1 MNQTPGNGT
10 AGDGGAR
17 PGPDAAAPPVGSRDA
32 ASAPTARPEGASAEI
47 TQPEGTGAAD
57 TIADQAA
64 RIAELEDARLRALA
78 DLDNLRKRCAAQ
90 VRRAEE
96 EARAAVARQWLPV
109 IDGLDLA
116 LAHATAD
123 PATIVDGVKAVR
135 EQALAVLARLGF
147 PRRDDR
153 GARFD
158 PTRHEAVASRPGP
171 EAEADLVAEVVR
183 PGYGEGDRQLRP
195 AQVVVAR
202 PG

>member
-10 AGDGGAR
+10 AGDGGAGR
-17 PGPDAAAPPVGSRDA
+17 GPRAAAPPAGSEDA
-32 ASAPTARPEGASAEI
+32 ASAETTRLEGA
-47 TQPEGTGAAD
+47 GAAD

-78 DLDNLRKRCAAQ
+78 DLDNMRKRCAAQ
-90 VRRAEE
+90 IRRADE
-96 EARAAVARQWLPV
+96 EARAAVATQWLPV
-109 IDGLDLA
+109 IDSLDLA

-123 PATIVDGVKAVR
+123 PATIVDGVEAVR
-135 EQALAVLARLGF
+135 EQALGVLARLGF

-158 PTRHEAVASRPGP
+158 PARHEAVATRPDPGT
-171 EAEADLVAEVVR
+171 EADRVAEVVR
-183 PGYGEGDRQLRP
+183 PGYGEGDHQLRP

>member
-10 AGDGGAR
+10 AGDGGAGR
-17 PGPDAAAPPVGSRDA
+17 APHAAAPPSGSGDTS
-32 ASAPTARPEGASAEI
+32 SAGTTP
-47 TQPEGTGAAD
+47 PEGTGAGG

-64 RIAELEDARLRALA
+64 QIAELEDAHLRALA
-78 DLDNLRKRCAAQ
+78 DLDNMRKRCAAQ

-96 EARAAVARQWLPV
+96 EARASVARQWLPV
-109 IDGLDLA
+109 IDSLDLA

-123 PATIVDGVKAVR
+123 PAAIVDGVEAVR
-135 EQALAVLARLGF
+135 EQALGVLARLGF
-147 PRRDDR
+147 PRRDDH

-158 PTRHEAVASRPGP
+158 PTRHEAVATRPDPGT
-171 EAEADLVAEVVR
+171 EADTVAEVVR
-183 PGYGEGDRQLRP
+183 PGYGEGDHQLRP

>member
-10 AGDGGAR
+10 AGDGGAGR
-17 PGPDAAAPPVGSRDA
+17 GPPAAVPPAGSQDA
-32 ASAPTARPEGASAEI
+32 ASAETTRPEGA
-47 TQPEGTGAAD
+47 GAAD
-57 TIADQAA
+57 TIPDQAA
-64 RIAELEDARLRALA
+64 RVAELEEARLRALA

-90 VRRAEE
+90 IRRAGE

-109 IDGLDLA
+109 IDSLDLA
-116 LAHATAD
+116 LTHATAD
-123 PATIVDGVKAVR
+123 PATIVDGVEAVR
-135 EQALAVLARLGF
+135 EEALGVLARLGF

-158 PTRHEAVASRPGP
+158 PTRHEAVATRPDPGT
-171 EAEADLVAEVVR
+171 EADMVAEVVR
-183 PGYGEGDRQLRP
+183 PGYGEGDHQLRP

>member
-1 MNQTPGNGT
+1 VNQTPGNGT
-10 AGDGGAR
+10 AEDGGAKG
-17 PGPDAAAPPVGSRDA
+17 GPHAAAPPSGSQDA
-32 ASAPTARPEGASAEI
+32 ASAETTRPQDG
-47 TQPEGTGAAD
+47 GAAD

-78 DLDNLRKRCAAQ
+78 DLDNTRKRCAAQ
-90 VRRAEE
+90 IRRAEE

-109 IDGLDLA
+109 IDSLDLA

-123 PATIVDGVKAVR
+123 PATIVDGVEAVR
-135 EQALAVLARLGF
+135 EQALGVLAGLGF

-158 PTRHEAVASRPGP
+158 PTRHEAVATRPDPGT
-171 EAEADLVAEVVR
+171 EADMVAEVVR
-183 PGYGEGDRQLRP
+183 PGYGEGDHQLRP

>member
-1 MNQTPGNGT
+1 LNQTPGDGT
-10 AGDGGAR
+10 AGEGGAGRGPQAAAR
-17 PGPDAAAPPVGSRDA
+17 PAGSQDAATDETTPPGDQAV
-32 ASAPTARPEGASAEI
+32 
-47 TQPEGTGAAD
+47 AD

-78 DLDNLRKRCAAQ
+78 DLDNTRKRCAAQ

-96 EARAAVARQWLPV
+96 DARAAVASQWLPV
-109 IDGLDLA
+109 IDSLDLA

-123 PATIVDGVKAVR
+123 PATIVGGVEAVR
-135 EQALAVLARLGF
+135 EQALGVLARLGF

-158 PTRHEAVASRPGP
+158 PTRHEAVATRPDPGS
-171 EAEADLVAEVVR
+171 EADMVAEVVR
-183 PGYGEGDRQLRP
+183 PGYGEGDHQLRP

>member
-1 MNQTPGNGT
+1 MNQTPEGGT
-10 AGDGGAR
+10 AEDGGAGR
-17 PGPDAAAPPVGSRDA
+17 GPQAAAPSAGSQDDA
-32 ASAPTARPEGASAEI
+32 TAETTRPGDQAV
-47 TQPEGTGAAD
+47 AD

-78 DLDNLRKRCAAQ
+78 DLDNTRKRCAAQ
-90 VRRAEE
+90 TRRAEE
-96 EARAAVARQWLPV
+96 DARAAVARQWLPV
-109 IDGLDLA
+109 IDSLDLA

-123 PATIVDGVKAVR
+123 PAAIVDGVEAVR
-135 EQALAVLARLGF
+135 EQALGVLARLGF

-158 PTRHEAVASRPGP
+158 PTRHEAVATRPDPGT
-171 EAEADLVAEVVR
+171 EADTVAEVVR
-183 PGYGEGDRQLRP
+183 PGYGEGDHQLRP

>member
-1 MNQTPGNGT
+1 MNQTPGNGA
-10 AGDGGAR
+10 AGDGGAG
-17 PGPDAAAPPVGSRDA
+17 PGPQAAAPPAGSEDA
-32 ASAPTARPEGASAEI
+32 ASAETTRPEGA
-47 TQPEGTGAAD
+47 GAAD

-78 DLDNLRKRCAAQ
+78 DLDNMRKRCAAQ
-90 VRRAEE
+90 IRRAEE
-96 EARAAVARQWLPV
+96 EARASVARQWLPV
-109 IDGLDLA
+109 IDSLDLA

-123 PATIVDGVKAVR
+123 PATIVFGVEAVR
-135 EQALAVLARLGF
+135 EQALGVLARLGF

-158 PTRHEAVASRPGP
+158 PTRHEAVATRPDPGT
-171 EAEADLVAEVVR
+171 EVDTVAEVVR
-183 PGYGEGDRQLRP
+183 PGYGEGDHQLRP

>member
-10 AGDGGAR
+10 AGDGGAGR
-17 PGPDAAAPPVGSRDA
+17 APHAATPAAGSQEA
-32 ASAPTARPEGASAEI
+32 ASADTAGPEGA
-47 TQPEGTGAAD
+47 GAAD

-78 DLDNLRKRCAAQ
+78 DLDNMRKRCAAQ
-90 VRRAEE
+90 IRRAEE
-96 EARAAVARQWLPV
+96 EARAAVAGQWLPV
-109 IDGLDLA
+109 IDSLDLA

-123 PATIVDGVKAVR
+123 PATIVGGVEAVR
-135 EQALAVLARLGF
+135 EQALGVLARLGF

-158 PTRHEAVASRPGP
+158 PTRHEAVATRPDPGT
-171 EAEADLVAEVVR
+171 EADTVAEVVR
-183 PGYGEGDRQLRP
+183 PGYGEGDHQLRP

>member
-1 MNQTPGNGT
+1 MNQSPGNGT
-10 AGDGGAR
+10 AGDGGAGR
-17 PGPDAAAPPVGSRDA
+17 GPQAAAPSAGSQDA
-32 ASAPTARPEGASAEI
+32 ATAETTRPEDQAV
-47 TQPEGTGAAD
+47 AD

-64 RIAELEDARLRALA
+64 RIAELQEARLRALA
-78 DLDNLRKRCAAQ
+78 DLDNTRKRCAAQ

-96 EARAAVARQWLPV
+96 DARAAVASQWLPV
-109 IDGLDLA
+109 IDSLDLA

-123 PATIVDGVKAVR
+123 PATIVDGVQAVR
-135 EQALAVLARLGF
+135 EQALGVLAGLGF

-158 PTRHEAVASRPGP
+158 PTRHEAVATRPDPGT
-171 EAEADLVAEVVR
+171 EADTVAEVVR
-183 PGYGEGDRQLRP
+183 PGYGEGDHQLRP

>member
-1 MNQTPGNGT
+1 VNQTPGNAT
-10 AGDGGAR
+10 AGDGGAGR
-17 PGPDAAAPPVGSRDA
+17 GPQAAAPPAGSRDA
-32 ASAPTARPEGASAEI
+32 ASAETTRPEGA
-47 TQPEGTGAAD
+47 GAAD

-78 DLDNLRKRCAAQ
+78 DLDNMRKRCAAQ

-96 EARAAVARQWLPV
+96 DARSALARQWLPV
-109 IDGLDLA
+109 IDSLDLA

-123 PATIVDGVKAVR
+123 PATIVDGVEAVR
-135 EQALAVLARLGF
+135 EQALGVLARLGF

-158 PTRHEAVASRPGP
+158 PTRHEAVATRPDPGI
-171 EAEADLVAEVVR
+171 EADMVAEVVR
-183 PGYGEGDRQLRP
+183 PGYGEGDHQLRP

>member
-1 MNQTPGNGT
+1 VNQTPGDGT
-10 AGDGGAR
+10 AGDGGAG
-17 PGPDAAAPPVGSRDA
+17 PGPQAEAPPARWQDPA
-32 ASAPTARPEGASAEI
+32 AET
-47 TQPEGTGAAD
+47 TGPGDQAVAD

-64 RIAELEDARLRALA
+64 RIAELQDARLRALA
-78 DLDNLRKRCAAQ
+78 ELDNTRKRCAAQ
-90 VRRAEE
+90 IRRAEE
-96 EARAAVARQWLPV
+96 DARAAVARQWLPV

-123 PATIVDGVKAVR
+123 PATIVDGVEAVR
-135 EQALAVLARLGF
+135 QQALGVLAGLGF

-158 PTRHEAVASRPGP
+158 PTRHEAVATRPDPGT
-171 EAEADLVAEVVR
+171 EADMVADVVR
-183 PGYGEGDRQLRP
+183 PGYGEGDHQLRP

>member
-1 MNQTPGNGT
+1 MNQTPEGGT
-10 AGDGGAR
+10 AEDGGAGR
-17 PGPDAAAPPVGSRDA
+17 GPQAAAPSAGSQDA
-32 ASAPTARPEGASAEI
+32 ATAETTRPGDQAV
-47 TQPEGTGAAD
+47 AD

-78 DLDNLRKRCAAQ
+78 ELDNTRKRCAAQ
-90 VRRAEE
+90 TRRAEE
-96 EARAAVARQWLPV
+96 DARAAVARQWLPV
-109 IDGLDLA
+109 IDSLDLA

-123 PATIVDGVKAVR
+123 PATIVGGVEAVR
-135 EQALAVLARLGF
+135 EQALGVLARLGF

-158 PTRHEAVASRPGP
+158 PTRHEAVATRPDPGT
-171 EAEADLVAEVVR
+171 EADTVAEVVR
-183 PGYGEGDRQLRP
+183 PGYGEGDHQLRP

>member
-1 MNQTPGNGT
+1 VRLPVNQTPGNGT
-10 AGDGGAR
+10 GGDGGAGR
-17 PGPDAAAPPVGSRDA
+17 APHAAAPPSGSGDTS
-32 ASAPTARPEGASAEI
+32 SAGTTP
-47 TQPEGTGAAD
+47 PEGTGAGG

-64 RIAELEDARLRALA
+64 QIAELEDAHLRALA
-78 DLDNLRKRCAAQ
+78 DLDNMRKRCAAQ

-96 EARAAVARQWLPV
+96 EARASVARQWLPV
-109 IDGLDLA
+109 IDSLDLA

-123 PATIVDGVKAVR
+123 PAAIVDGVEAVR
-135 EQALAVLARLGF
+135 EQALGVLARLGF

-158 PTRHEAVASRPGP
+158 PTRHEAVATRPDPGT
-171 EAEADLVAEVVR
+171 EADTVAEVVR
-183 PGYGEGDRQLRP
+183 PGYGEGDHQLRP

>member
-1 MNQTPGNGT
+1 VRLPVNQTPGNGT
-10 AGDGGAR
+10 AGDGGAGR
-17 PGPDAAAPPVGSRDA
+17 GPQAAVPPAGSQDA
-32 ASAPTARPEGASAEI
+32 ASTETTRPEDEAV
-47 TQPEGTGAAD
+47 AD
-57 TIADQAA
+57 TIAGQAA
-64 RIAELEDARLRALA
+64 RITELQDARLRALA
-78 DLDNLRKRCAAQ
+78 DLDNTRKRCAAQ

-123 PATIVDGVKAVR
+123 PATIVDGVEAVR
-135 EQALAVLARLGF
+135 EQALGVLARLGF

-158 PTRHEAVASRPGP
+158 PTRHEAVATRPDPGT
-171 EAEADLVAEVVR
+171 EADMVAEVVR
-183 PGYGEGDRQLRP
+183 PGYGDGDHQLRP

>member
-1 MNQTPGNGT
+1 VRLPVNQTPGNGT
-10 AGDGGAR
+10 AGDGGAGR
-17 PGPDAAAPPVGSRDA
+17 GPQAAVPPAGSQDA
-32 ASAPTARPEGASAEI
+32 ASTETTRPEDEAV
-47 TQPEGTGAAD
+47 AD
-57 TIADQAA
+57 TIAGQAA
-64 RIAELEDARLRALA
+64 RITELQDARLRALA
-78 DLDNLRKRCAAQ
+78 DLDNTRKRCAAQ

-123 PATIVDGVKAVR
+123 PATIVDGVEAVR
-135 EQALAVLARLGF
+135 EQALGVLARLGF

-158 PTRHEAVASRPGP
+158 PTRHEAVATRPDPGT
-171 EAEADLVAEVVR
+171 EADMVAEVVR
-183 PGYGEGDRQLRP
+183 PGYGEGDHQLRP